1 MRGRVVDAD
10 RHTRREMRTS
20 TNRQRAAWLAS
31 AFVTALAST
40 ALGQRPVASP
50 AAPPDAAR
58 PVRQIL
64 LFIGDGMGDS
74 EITIARNYSVG
85 ASGRLAMDTLPFSGA
100 YTTFSVEEHNP
111 ALPEY
116 VPDSAATGTAWATG
130 TKTSNGRISTA
141 PGTNRPLETILE
153 IAIAHGWRTG
163 DVTTAELTDATP
175 AVLGAHVANRSC
187 QGPDDMRA
195 CPSDLQAA
203 GGRGSI
209 AEQLVAHHIDVL
221 LGGGAARFDQHT
233 PGGRT
238 VAELARAE
246 GYDVARTREALA
258 AASGGNRLLGLFAPG
273 NMSIDWRGDEALP
286 YPSNIATPQVCRT
299 GNASASE
306 PTLADMTTKALQLLD
321 GANPNRAFLLQV
333 EGASIDKQ
341 DHAANPC
348 GQIGETVAF
357 DRAIGVGLEYAQR
370 HPDTL
375 VIVTADHANTSQI
388 VSRPTDT
395 SHPTGMISALRT
407 SEGAVMYV
415 SYGTNVYHRLQ
426 DHTGS
431 QVRIAAT
438 GPYAAQVSGLLDQTD
453 LFRIMRRAIEGSPV
467 NRSRSER

>member
-1 MRGRVVDAD
+1 MPLPS
-10 RHTRREMRTS
+10 HQ
-20 TNRQRAAWLAS
+20 QRAAWLA
-31 AFVTALAST
+31 AALVTALAST
-40 ALGQRPVASP
+40 AAGQRP
-50 AAPPDAAR
+50 AAPDADR
-58 PVRQIL
+58 PVRKIL

-85 ASGRLAMDTLPFSGA
+85 ASGRLAMDTLPYSGA

-111 ALPEY
+111 ALPDY

-130 TKTSNGRISTA
+130 RKTSNGRISTA

-153 IAIAHGWRTG
+153 IAIARGWRTG

-175 AVLGAHVANRSC
+175 AVLGAHVAHRSC
-187 QGPDDMRA
+187 QGPEDMRS
-195 CPSDLQAA
+195 CPSDLQTA

-209 AEQLVAHHIDVL
+209 AEQLVAHRIDVL
-221 LGGGAARFDQHT
+221 LGGGAARFDQRT

-238 VAELARAE
+238 VAELARAD
-246 GYDVARTREALA
+246 GYEVVRTREALA
-258 AASGGNRLLGLFAPG
+258 AAPGGNRLLGLFAPR
-273 NMSIDWRGDEALP
+273 NMSIDWQGEEALP
-286 YPSNIATPQVCRT
+286 YPANIASPQVCRT
-299 GNASASE
+299 GNANASE

-321 GANPNRAFLLQV
+321 AGNPNAAFLLQV

-415 SYGTNVYHRLQ
+415 SYGTNVFHRMQ

-431 QVRIAAT
+431 QVRIAAA
-438 GPYAAQVSGLLDQTD
+438 GPSAAQVSGLLDQTD
-453 LFRIMRRAIEGSPV
+453 LFKIMRRAIESSPV
-467 NRSRSER
+467 NRPRSER